1 MSMMLNPPWRPD
13 VVLVGGCVETN
24 PRAETVY
31 IDDNRFHLPVMML
44 YGILEEGEN
53 WFAVKVSIRKR
64 ELRYTDL
71 FDLQSCPHLP
81 SLPPPPG

>member
-31 IDDNRFHLPVMML
+31 IDNDRFHLPFMML
-44 YGILEEGEN
+44 YGIWEKG
-53 WFAVKVSIRKR
+53 
-64 ELRYTDL
+64 
-71 FDLQSCPHLP
+71 
-81 SLPPPPG
+81 